1 LRRDWFDGPN
11 IEVTINSV
19 RLIWPLI
26 PKHSDS
32 ALLISPSEFD
42 ATKNFEDLLQKIAG
56 TAFAPSET
64 VIGTARAPSQFR
76 ITIESTTSWNLLV
89 E

>member
-1 LRRDWFDGPN
+1 LRRDWFDRPN

-42 ATKNFEDLLQKIAG
+42 ATINFEDLSQKIAG

-64 VIGTARAPSQFR
+64 VSQFR
-76 ITIESTTSWNLLV
+76 ITIELTTSWNPLV

>member
-1 LRRDWFDGPN
+1 MRP
-11 IEVTINSV
+11 T

-42 ATKNFEDLLQKIAG
+42 ATINFEDLLQKIAG
-56 TAFAPSET
+56 TAFAP
-64 VIGTARAPSQFR
+64 
-76 ITIESTTSWNLLV
+76 
-89 E
+89 